1 MGIFGNKAE
10 RADINQA
17 VAARE
22 SESVL
27 IDARDPKE
35 YAAGHIPGS
44 VNVPAGSIHMVDT
57 EIPDLDTPVYV
68 YCLSGARSSRAVASL
83 QNMGYTNVK
92 NIGGIN
98 KYKGHIEK

>member
-1 MGIFGNKAE
+1 M
-10 RADINQA
+10 AD
-17 VAARE
+17 
-22 SESVL
+22 
-27 IDARDPKE
+27 
-35 YAAGHIPGS
+35 
-44 VNVPAGSIHMVDT
+44 M

-98 KYKGHIEK
+98 KYKGQIEK